1 MGYQAC
7 LYNPVSYP
15 NRAPTQLELVTQHR
29 KTSEKLP
36 GKSRG
41 NIDRNKRD
49 TLQQGIGHWVL
60 VDVDYFWKYTHNAY
74 DFSVLFNTPITFPIA
89 WHNSKL
95 DGVAGRVSTVN
106 VHGFQ
111 GYMTFG
117 HTRARYF
124 PPENGGL
131 IPLGGFPTSVFRIDH
146 DQAYQQNVVLR
157 YSRPKKAEWIEFT
170 WR

>member
-49 TLQQGIGHWVL
+49 TLHGAVANPGANEAEVNGPVVQGDPGGH
-60 VDVDYFWKYTHNAY
+60 
-74 DFSVLFNTPITFPIA
+74 
-89 WHNSKL
+89 
-95 DGVAGRVSTVN
+95 
-106 VHGFQ
+106 
-111 GYMTFG
+111 
-117 HTRARYF
+117 
-124 PPENGGL
+124 
-131 IPLGGFPTSVFRIDH
+131 
-146 DQAYQQNVVLR
+146 
-157 YSRPKKAEWIEFT
+157 
-170 WR
+170 

>member
-49 TLQQGIGHWVL
+49 TL
-60 VDVDYFWKYTHNAY
+60 HNL
-74 DFSVLFNTPITFPIA
+74 SVSHILPVLFE
-89 WHNSKL
+89 
-95 DGVAGRVSTVN
+95 
-106 VHGFQ
+106 
-111 GYMTFG
+111 GYG
-117 HTRARYF
+117 
-124 PPENGGL
+124 
-131 IPLGGFPTSVFRIDH
+131 
-146 DQAYQQNVVLR
+146 
-157 YSRPKKAEWIEFT
+157 
-170 WR
+170 